1 MIKLSINSTKDT
13 QTFTSKTKAINF
25 IKMKGL
31 KPNEYTLVDT
41 KNDTVHEQG
50 IWLTKEERD
59 KIRDGMTHRDI
70 KLLRRTNNKRTSK
83 ATNTK
88 DPEQKI
94 YKIVDK
100 TEESRTTMSEAE
112 IIKLANTLIDE
123 HLTNHEDNQFD
134 WSFEFINSKRT
145 LGRCSINK
153 FRNIGIIALSKHMID
168 NERSIIE
175 ETLYHEISH
184 GIDFIETGDSSHGD
198 RWQNTMKQFGY
209 APKRLASSEKY
220 AKFIKDVNFKYT
232 GSCPSCGAAINLTR
246 MSSRAKLMMDR
257 YYYCTKCSSPSN
269 RVYIKFVQNY

>member
-1 MIKLSINSTKDT
+1 MIKLYINSTKDV

-31 KPNEYTLVDT
+31 KPNQYVLVDT

-59 KIRDGMTHRDI
+59 NISNGMTHRDI
-70 KLLRRTNNKRTSK
+70 KLLRRTNRKKASK
-83 ATNTK
+83 VTDAK

-100 TEESRTTMSEAE
+100 TEESRTIMSESE
-112 IIKLANTLIDE
+112 IIRLANTLIDE
-123 HLTNHEDNQFD
+123 HLTNHKDNQFD
-134 WSFEFINSKRT
+134 WSFKFINSKRT
-145 LGRCSINK
+145 LGYCNINK
-153 FRNIGIIALSKHMID
+153 FKNIGIIALSKHMIE

-184 GIDFIETGDSSHGD
+184 GIDYIETGDSSHGS

-209 APKRLASSEKY
+209 APERLASAEKY
-220 AKFIKDVNFKYT
+220 DKFIKNVNFKYT
-232 GSCPSCGAAINLTR
+232 GSCPSCGEVVNLSR
-246 MSSRAKLMMDR
+246 MSSHAKLMMDR
-257 YYYCTKCSSPSN
+257 YYYCAKCSSPAN